1 MTQSQADYMKMQR
14 FIRDWRPSDRR
25 TDEMLAAVLTELRDL
40 RASFNGTT
48 SQKPA
53 DLVTLKEAQSLLR
66 ISRSH
71 LYALMERGDVPYVMV
86 GRARRIARKDLD
98 QFVAAQRRG

>member
-1 MTQSQADYMKMQR
+1 MTQSQADYLKMQR
-14 FIRDWRPSDRR
+14 FIRDWKPSDRR

-40 RASFNGTT
+40 RASINGAT

-53 DLVTLKEAQSLLR
+53 DLVTLKEAQSRLR

-71 LYALMERGDVPYVMV
+71 LYSLMERGDVPYVMV
-86 GRARRIARKDLD
+86 GRARRSHGRI
-98 QFVAAQRRG
+98 